1 VFILLISIITFA
13 TPSKF
18 LRSTSIKPVNF
29 LKFPITSPAN
39 NTGIEKLTELLE
51 VLITH
56 FSRAKL

>member
-1 VFILLISIITFA
+1 MVLISIITLA

-18 LRSTSIKPVNF
+18 LRSTSINPVNF
-29 LKFPITSPAN
+29 LKFPVTSPAN
-39 NTGIEKLTELLE
+39 KTGIEKLIELLE